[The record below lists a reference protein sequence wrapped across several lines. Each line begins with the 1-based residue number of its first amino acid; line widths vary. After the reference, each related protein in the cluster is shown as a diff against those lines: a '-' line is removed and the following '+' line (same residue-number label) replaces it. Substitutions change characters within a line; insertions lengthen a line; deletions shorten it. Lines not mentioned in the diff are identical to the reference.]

1 MTGGVAT
8 HVRRSVSVSENE
20 PGPSYVAPTLQ
31 ISEAVRAND
40 TDAALR
46 SFAALSNEDRPEV
59 LMQLMQLSCRRGFI
73 GLTELCLGWGAP
85 PDTRDPV
92 TGNTVWHLAAAAGHA
107 TTLELLITKLDAAA
121 VNEQLAMPNAD
132 GRTPLLLATRHG
144 HVEAVTVLCRA
155 GADPNLSLPTFA
167 PPLFCAIEN
176 RRVAC
181 ARALLDVGAN
191 PNSIDRNALSCR
203 FLWRSHEFAAER
215 MEEEMGGRGFPPQP
229 VPPSFLPS

>member
-59 LMQLMQLSCRRGFI
+59 LMQLMQLSCRRGLI

-85 PDTRDPV
+85 ADTRDPV

-107 TTLELLITKLDAAA
+107 ATLELLITKLDAAA

-181 ARALLDVGAN
+181 ARALLDVGAD

-203 FLWRSHEFAAER
+203 FLWRSLEFAVER
-215 MEEEMGGRGFPPQP
+215 M
-229 VPPSFLPS
+229 